1 MTFNGRPTLRIPS
14 GSGHCQMAGFSVN
27 KQLYSSSRIWPPL
40 NLETL
45 LGIGW
50 DCLFFRWQYM
60 ENHSSFFSFLNPHGG
75 QVHHPCADELS
86 VMQWNMAQFGIRE
99 QKLPLIWHFVR
110 GVLFQSD
117 IHRSITEVAAINYSN
132 KCLTHHA
139 LWLQVDLVTF
149 LNQGGD

>member
-1 MTFNGRPTLRIPS
+1 MD
-14 GSGHCQMAGFSVN
+14 GFSVN
-27 KQLYSSSRIWPPL
+27 AQLYSGSRIRPPL

-50 DCLFFRWQYM
+50 GCLFSVSICGKATFKIKTWLTQW
-60 ENHSSFFSFLNPHGG
+60 NHSCFFSFLNPHSG

-99 QKLPLIWHFVR
+99 QKLSLIWHFVR

-117 IHRSITEVAAINYSN
+117 IHRSITEVAAINYGK

-139 LWLQVDLVTF
+139 LGWQVDLLTF
-149 LNQGGD
+149 LNQGGDWRL